1 MADDIKAGDGEI
13 GNWIAKRTYVYTII
27 FTLAFVVTVFI
38 FIL

>member
-13 GNWIAKRTYVYTII
+13 GNVVAKKTYIFTII
-27 FTLAFVVTVFI
+27 VTAAFVATVFI